1 MNKTMIGKDNY
12 LFLHNDSSKELEI
25 HCNNLNL
32 INDIKLSSYNKY
44 RHKFFTVIYP
54 GKCLIHKKY
63 LPHPYNPKYRPGLQ
77 IYKKVFNNKLLDAYE
92 YLKNEDDVYYKTDTH
107 INLKGNYIVYKKFI
121 EKINQLY
128 NLDLIIEHINIEVR
142 TCVLSDLS
150 RGIGDLTWE
159 TNLGKQKLNDIN
171 DNYYFSNDLLDF
183 SCCYVIKN
191 ENNIR
196 FLTSTLN
203 DETLLLENKIVGWD
217 IFSNYIIY
225 KKNNDRKH
233 KIIIFYDSFL
243 INILPLYLN
252 LFNEV
257 YLIKNVYSNNL
268 IDLINPD
275 YVFEFRAERFLR

>member
-1 MNKTMIGKDNY
+1 
-12 LFLHNDSSKELEI
+12 
-25 HCNNLNL
+25 
-32 INDIKLSSYNKY
+32 
-44 RHKFFTVIYP
+44 
-54 GKCLIHKKY
+54 
-63 LPHPYNPKYRPGLQ
+63 
-77 IYKKVFNNKLLDAYE
+77 
-92 YLKNEDDVYYKTDTH
+92 
-107 INLKGNYIVYKKFI
+107 
-121 EKINQLY
+121 
-128 NLDLIIEHINIEVR
+128 
-142 TCVLSDLS
+142 
-150 RGIGDLTWE
+150 
-159 TNLGKQKLNDIN
+159 
-171 DNYYFSNDLLDF
+171 
-183 SCCYVIKN
+183 
-191 ENNIR
+191 
-196 FLTSTLN
+196 LN